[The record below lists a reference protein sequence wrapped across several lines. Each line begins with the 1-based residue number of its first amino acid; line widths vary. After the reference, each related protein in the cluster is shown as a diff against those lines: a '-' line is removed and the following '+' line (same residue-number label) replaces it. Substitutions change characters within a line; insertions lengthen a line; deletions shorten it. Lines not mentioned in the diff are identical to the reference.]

1 MAQTEESVALFAPAR
16 QRRSAVATATSG
28 ELHKPL
34 IVAVIA
40 GRVRRSR
47 SFTRIPYIIASTVV
61 VLSIKMTWLA
71 IRRRQCDG
79 ATLSRAYTD

>member
-40 GRVRRSR
+40 VRALQPVVHE
-47 SFTRIPYIIASTVV
+47 IIDMIASTVV
-61 VLSIKMTWLA
+61 VLSIKMPSLA

-79 ATLSRAYTD
+79 ATLSRAYTG

>member
-40 GRVRRSR
+40 VRALQPVVHE
-47 SFTRIPYIIASTVV
+47 IIDMIASTVV

-79 ATLSRAYTD
+79 ATLSRAYTG